1 MEFSD
6 QKVEY
11 LKCMMISSMVSVL
24 KNVLLF
30 LSSQHFTSKKLQFLA
45 KSLLDHLSMDGV
57 RLRTDSQSA
66 T

>member
-1 MEFSD
+1 
-6 QKVEY
+6 
-11 LKCMMISSMVSVL
+11 MMIFSMLSVL

-30 LSSQHFTSKKLQFLA
+30 LSSLHFTSKKPQFLA
-45 KSLLDHLSMDGV
+45 MSLLDRLSVDGV